1 MNTQYS
7 AITRVLPIFL
17 FGLFMN
23 FLSAQGND
31 CSTTTVI
38 TNDDFESGF
47 GNWNDGGED
56 CSKYTY
62 NYECLDNSQK
72 IRLKDN
78 SGEDSSLFSDTY
90 DLTTYDEITVEFE
103 YLVQSFESNE
113 DWYIEFSS
121 DNGSNWTTI
130 AQYVVDNDFT
140 EDVCYNES
148 VTILA
153 SSQTFNTQ
161 NKIRFRCDAGQ
172 NNDKLY
178 LDDITVSGIT
188 NSVASFTTDNN
199 TIEVNN
205 TVNFTNTSSNVTSYS
220 WNFGDGS
227 PTSTETS
234 PSHQYTATGTY
245 TVTLTATSS
254 CGSDTTATTT
264 IAVNN
269 PIETLFFENFEDE
282 NQGDTS
288 GTDAYGTTWSTDT
301 SGTNADRFE
310 VRNDNGNNIFEGD
323 DIDGTAEWQTQTI
336 NISNY
341 DDLKLSSFIEFDGDF
356 ESDEDFINFY
366 YKLDG
371 GSITNVPNAQ
381 YAGDNNN
388 GTFTWSL
395 TGISGNTLE
404 IIIAM
409 NNDSNSEEYKIDNVT
424 LTGMSDCSPITAYT
438 VTGDDLAYCSGNTQT
453 TTIGLSDS
461 DVGVDY
467 QLLKDGVNEG
477 APIAGTGSA
486 LSYGA
491 FSDNGTYT
499 IEATNSEGCTQTMTG
514 NVVIT
519 VTNVTSAFSITPTS
533 VVLGNSVQF
542 NNLSSNA
549 TSYAW
554 DFGDSFGTSLFASP
568 SYTYNA
574 TGTYTVTLV
583 ATGANGCNATSTQN
597 ITVTPAP
604 EELFYEDLSDESSD
618 TISGS
623 GTSTTSINGISWSMN
638 DPGSDTDVR
647 VHNDHIHCSKLDGN
661 TVTWETNDIIISSY
675 TNLNFTVKIRKTD
688 DLGNE
693 DYIKLQ
699 YSLNGGSPINIV
711 TYINDID
718 DDTIIG
724 GDINSLTGNTVIG
737 DSIKL
742 YIKVY
747 QDDDDEKLEWEDV
760 TLTGTSNYNLWLGT
774 ESDLA
779 TNTSRWSK
787 GSLPTSSSDV
797 LIPNTKHLRLTSD
810 TQVNSI
816 IVKAGAEFSIGKD
829 GSLTTVDFTNEGTT
843 SLFSDDDEFSS
854 LIVTGTATGNASYN
868 RWTNNWELDTNGND
882 IIASP
887 VKNQSWTDVIANNVV
902 NGTNAIY
909 NNGTLYAF
917 YAYNNGYYGWGNP
930 YSVNDTS
937 TMIESGKGY
946 RVSTPAVSSQTVK
959 FTGQV
964 ETGNVS
970 VNLRN
975 VQTRWNV
982 VGNPYPSYID
992 MYDFIVANEDKL
1004 DSGYIGVL
1012 GYTGINDEDGWVYYN
1027 KTTAQTQSI
1036 TVAPGQGFYL
1046 AAKSDNVTVTF
1057 TPDMRTIVGGDDF
1070 LQDGRSTSDVS
1081 FHKLRLSLENG
1092 SQIRHTELYFLE
1104 NNNVSEGF
1112 DSGYDTNIFDSGDNY
1127 NLYSK
1132 LVTDSTDEKLAIQTL
1147 PLDNVSQSIVPIGV
1161 EAVTGQQITFSID
1174 DIVIPDDVVIYLEDR
1189 DKDTWTLL
1197 NDMTSYIVDVNET
1210 ISGTGRF
1217 FLHFEP
1223 NDALSNKGINLN
1235 EISIK
1240 AIHNT
1245 KQIIISGQL
1254 AEDTNVTIYDIN
1266 GKTILK
1272 TTIDAYNTTNRIDV
1286 KNLITGIYLVQ
1297 LNNNSQTVS
1306 KQILVK

>member
-467 QLLKDGVNEG
+467 QLLKDG
-477 APIAGTGSA
+477 AP
-486 LSYGA
+486 
-491 FSDNGTYT
+491 
-499 IEATNSEGCTQTMTG
+499 
-514 NVVIT
+514 
-519 VTNVTSAFSITPTS
+519 TP
-533 VVLGNSVQF
+533 
-542 NNLSSNA
+542 
-549 TSYAW
+549 
-554 DFGDSFGTSLFASP
+554 
-568 SYTYNA
+568 
-574 TGTYTVTLV
+574 
-583 ATGANGCNATSTQN
+583 
-597 ITVTPAP
+597 
-604 EELFYEDLSDESSD
+604 
-618 TISGS
+618 
-623 GTSTTSINGISWSMN
+623 
-638 DPGSDTDVR
+638 
-647 VHNDHIHCSKLDGN
+647 
-661 TVTWETNDIIISSY
+661 
-675 TNLNFTVKIRKTD
+675 
-688 DLGNE
+688 
-693 DYIKLQ
+693 
-699 YSLNGGSPINIV
+699 
-711 TYINDID
+711 
-718 DDTIIG
+718 
-724 GDINSLTGNTVIG
+724 
-737 DSIKL
+737 
-742 YIKVY
+742 
-747 QDDDDEKLEWEDV
+747 
-760 TLTGTSNYNLWLGT
+760 
-774 ESDLA
+774 
-779 TNTSRWSK
+779 
-787 GSLPTSSSDV
+787 
-797 LIPNTKHLRLTSD
+797 LRL
-810 TQVNSI
+810 
-816 IVKAGAEFSIGKD
+816 
-829 GSLTTVDFTNEGTT
+829 LT
-843 SLFSDDDEFSS
+843 
-854 LIVTGTATGNASYN
+854 A
-868 RWTNNWELDTNGND
+868 R
-882 IIASP
+882 
-887 VKNQSWTDVIANNVV
+887 VV
-902 NGTNAIY
+902 
-909 NNGTLYAF
+909 
-917 YAYNNGYYGWGNP
+917 
-930 YSVNDTS
+930 
-937 TMIESGKGY
+937 
-946 RVSTPAVSSQTVK
+946 
-959 FTGQV
+959 
-964 ETGNVS
+964 
-970 VNLRN
+970 
-975 VQTRWNV
+975 
-982 VGNPYPSYID
+982 
-992 MYDFIVANEDKL
+992 
-1004 DSGYIGVL
+1004 
-1012 GYTGINDEDGWVYYN
+1012 
-1027 KTTAQTQSI
+1027 
-1036 TVAPGQGFYL
+1036 
-1046 AAKSDNVTVTF
+1046 
-1057 TPDMRTIVGGDDF
+1057 
-1070 LQDGRSTSDVS
+1070 
-1081 FHKLRLSLENG
+1081 HK
-1092 SQIRHTELYFLE
+1092 
-1104 NNNVSEGF
+1104 
-1112 DSGYDTNIFDSGDNY
+1112 
-1127 NLYSK
+1127 
-1132 LVTDSTDEKLAIQTL
+1132 
-1147 PLDNVSQSIVPIGV
+1147 P
-1161 EAVTGQQITFSID
+1161 
-1174 DIVIPDDVVIYLEDR
+1174 
-1189 DKDTWTLL
+1189 
-1197 NDMTSYIVDVNET
+1197 
-1210 ISGTGRF
+1210 
-1217 FLHFEP
+1217 
-1223 NDALSNKGINLN
+1223 
-1235 EISIK
+1235 
-1240 AIHNT
+1240 
-1245 KQIIISGQL
+1245 
-1254 AEDTNVTIYDIN
+1254 
-1266 GKTILK
+1266 
-1272 TTIDAYNTTNRIDV
+1272 
-1286 KNLITGIYLVQ
+1286 
-1297 LNNNSQTVS
+1297 
-1306 KQILVK
+1306 